1 MLAPS
6 GTVSQIRADPLLAP
20 YIGVYFKFQYY
31 LLRTAEIKFIAN
43 GKTRDEDDG
52 TEWDVIRELEYAHRF
67 TPTYQKG
74 QIASFYQLEEW
85 MKENPRHVSML
96 TLTTYQ
102 SGAHSIK
109 VKGHVVTIPEA
120 FDIIKKGWDNLS
132 KVIRKYVPGL
142 NYILAMEAHK
152 SGYPHF
158 HIFLLTP
165 KPIPEALQQK
175 CAVLWEKK
183 YKAGSAKHGV
193 EFTFSTSDTPIG
205 SIRNYL
211 MKYVCKSFY
220 ALTSKF
226 PDTDEKN
233 KMTAGRHVFN
243 ALVWKHGWRLIQKS
257 RGLSQIMRYKKPDS
271 AIVYH
276 AVEKSC
282 PVPGANKQY
291 KKREY
296 YTTWVKEGVEFEHWY
311 PDTVEIKSL

>member
-1 MLAPS
+1 MLAPT
-6 GTVSQIRADPLLAP
+6 GTSAQIRADPILEP
-20 YIGVYFKFQYY
+20 YIRDFYNFQEY
-31 LLRTAEIKFIAN
+31 LKRTAEIKFIAN
-43 GKTRDEDDG
+43 GISRDDDDG
-52 TEWDVIRELEYAHRF
+52 TEWDITRELDYAHRF
-67 TPTYQKG
+67 SPTYQKG
-74 QIASFYQLEEW
+74 QIASFYQLEAW
-85 MKENPRHVSML
+85 MVDNPGCVSML

-109 VKGHVVTIPEA
+109 VKGHIVTIPEA

-132 KVIRKYVPGL
+132 KVLRKYIPGL

-165 KPIPEALQQK
+165 DPIPEELQKK
-175 CAVLWEKK
+175 CADLWEKK

-257 RGLSQIMRYKKPDS
+257 RGLSKVMRYTKTDTDT
-271 AIVYH
+271 VYH
-276 AVEKSC
+276 AVEISR
-282 PVPGANKQY
+282 PLGGANTQC

-296 YTTWVKEGVEFEHWY
+296 FTTWVKDGVEFEHFY
-311 PDTVEIKSL
+311 PSDIGEKCF